1 MQFHTIVSAFYLD
14 NDTTDDNLDA
24 LLPRVG
30 VPNVSPLEHRLALG
44 FFDPAR
50 EVLGG
55 QWGVFGGTWAV
66 LDEVEGLICLQL
78 YSSFRQFIRNQ
89 DKEMDYVSTF
99 ADACQSLDPIA
110 ALLDARAHYEIKQ
123 WEEQE
128 GNRDWVLAQAKR
140 IAAGDVNALGDER
153 VSLLYLSK
161 PMLPRWE
168 SNPSRD
174 DRDMMELPIGRLF
187 FAGRGP
193 SRMA

>member
-14 NDTTDDNLDA
+14 KDKTASDLAA
-24 LLPRVG
+24 LLRRVG
-30 VPNVSPLEHRLALG
+30 VRDISPLKQRLALG
-44 FFDPAR
+44 FFDPAQ

-55 QWGVFGGTWAV
+55 QWGVFGDTWAV
-66 LDEVEGLICLQL
+66 LDEVEGLLCLQL

-89 DKEMDYVSTF
+89 DKEMQYVGTF
-99 ADACQSLDPIA
+99 ADACQALNPLV

-140 IAAGDVNALGDER
+140 IAAGEINALADER

-161 PMLPRWE
+161 PLISRWE

-174 DRDMMELPIGRLF
+174 DRDMIELPNGRLF

-193 SRMA
+193 ARMA